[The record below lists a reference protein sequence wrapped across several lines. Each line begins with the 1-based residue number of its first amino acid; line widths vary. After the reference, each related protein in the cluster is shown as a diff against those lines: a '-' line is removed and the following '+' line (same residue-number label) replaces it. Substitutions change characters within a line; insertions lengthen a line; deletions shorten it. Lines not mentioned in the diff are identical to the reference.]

1 MSEDVNAASDKVE
14 PAPSKTAKRPKRLG
28 DQLIEKGLV
37 TEDQVEI
44 AITEQRKRD
53 KPLGQVF
60 IDLGFVTEAVM
71 RDALGVALGKKSI
84 DLESAV
90 PDPEALKLIPKA
102 QAMRYNVIPVSYN
115 FSEKILQLAISDIFD
130 VIVLERV
137 RASLPGDVDVE
148 PILSSE
154 GEIRNAIDQ
163 FYGYELS
170 VNGILKEIET
180 GVVDRT
186 NIDSQGGEYS
196 QPLVRLVDA
205 ILADAVKCDVSD
217 IHFEPEAGFLRL
229 RYRIDGVL
237 RQIRSLHK
245 DYWSAI
251 AVRVKVMAGMNI
263 AETRSPQ
270 DGRISLRVTGRTVD
284 FRVSSQPTTHGENIV
299 LRVLDRSKGIVPL
312 EKLNIQE
319 DTFQLLK
326 MLMGRPEGIILV
338 TGPTGSGKTTTLYS
352 MLNFRKSIEVN
363 IMTLEDP
370 VEYPMDMIRQTS
382 VSDVAKMDFASGIR
396 SLMRQDPD
404 IILVGEVRDEPTA
417 EMAFRAAM
425 TGHQVFTTLHTNS
438 ALGAIPRLLDIGIK
452 ADIMAGNIIGI
463 IGQRLIRTLCS
474 ACKITRLTHEYEQII
489 LGVDHPVEICD
500 VSGCEKCGNSGYK
513 GRVSVLEVLQV
524 DSDLDEMIAKH
535 STMREMRELAESK
548 GFVSMAQ
555 DGIRRILDG
564 VTTIEELGR
573 VVDLTARLK

>member
-1 MSEDVNAASDKVE
+1 MSK
-14 PAPSKTAKRPKRLG
+14 PPKRLG
-28 DQLIEKGLV
+28 DQLIDKQLI
-37 TEDQVEI
+37 TQDQLEI
-44 AITEQRKRD
+44 AITEQRKTR

-60 IDLGFVTEAVM
+60 TDMGFVTESVM
-71 RDALGVALGKKSI
+71 RDILGEALGQQSI
-84 DLESAV
+84 DLSSAV
-90 PDPEALKLIPKA
+90 PDSEALEYVPKTLA
-102 QAMRYNVIPVSYN
+102 VRHNVLPVSFDREN
-115 FSEKILQLAISDIFD
+115 QTIQLAMSDIYD
-130 VIVLERV
+130 VIIQERI
-137 RASLPGDVDVE
+137 RATLPTGVDIE

-154 GEIRNAIDQ
+154 GEIQHAIDQ

-180 GVVDRT
+180 GE
-186 NIDSQGGEYS
+186 IDYSGLDAQGGEYS

-205 ILADAVKCDVSD
+205 ILADAVKREASDV
-217 IHFEPEAGFLRL
+217 HFEPEAGFLRL

-237 RQIRSLHK
+237 NQVRSLHK

-270 DGRISLRVTGRTVD
+270 DGRISLRVGSRTVD

-312 EKLNIQE
+312 EKFDIHEN
-319 DTFQLLK
+319 TFQLLK
-326 MLMGRPEGIILV
+326 LLMSRPEGIILV

-370 VEYPMDMIRQTS
+370 VEYPMDLIRQTS
-382 VSDVAKMDFASGIR
+382 VNEVAKMDFASGIR

-404 IILVGEVRDEPTA
+404 IILVGEVRDEATA

-438 ALGAIPRLLDIGIK
+438 ALGAFPRLLDIGIK
-452 ADIMAGNIIGI
+452 ANIMAGNIIGV
-463 IGQRLIRTLCS
+463 IGQRLVRKLCTKCKNERTS
-474 ACKITRLTHEYEQII
+474 EDFEQII
-489 LGVDHPVEICD
+489 LGVDKSVSLYEPV
-500 VSGCEKCGNSGYK
+500 GCESCNHTGFK
-513 GRVSVLEVLQV
+513 GRVCIMEVLKM
-524 DSDLDEMIAKH
+524 DAEFDELIARNATAKDMH
-535 STMREMRELAESK
+535 DYAIGSGFITMADE
-548 GFVSMAQ
+548 
-555 DGIRRILDG
+555 GIRRILAG
-564 VTTIEELGR
+564 ETTLEELSR
-573 VVDLTARLK
+573 VVDLTAKLK